1 MKPTKRI
8 LWMLLALALLLC
20 ATAALAEEPQWSY
33 DSGNMYVMPEGELS
47 GDVTVP
53 AEVDGYAVNA
63 IKYNAFNSNN
73 EITSLTM
80 PDTLRA
86 IQSGAISWM
95 DGLTS
100 VTLNEGLEYIG
111 SNFQNCNALTSLT
124 IPASV
129 RIVDGAIGSCENLKE
144 IYFEGACPLFL
155 NTDWCFDWLS
165 DDYVI
170 YVPDDQLDAYAAA
183 LAEVNGAAEHLQP
196 SGKNAALPE
205 ETGEDWFTFDPAT
218 GAITGYREY
227 HAWLEIPATIGGV
240 AVKSIDAEA
249 FVSDYSVYGIV
260 FPEGLE
266 RIEDGAFRA
275 ASNLAYVKFPSTLNS
290 IANGA
295 FFNAQIGLIDWSEG
309 LEEIGA
315 HAFQYGGQAVLELPS
330 TLRTIGESAFESA
343 WCQEVYLGGNVESI
357 GARAFAA
364 TPLNYVV
371 LDAYTLIDLAPDAFA
386 ETDLADVDL
395 PWDCSFENRDAYAAL
410 LAEQCPDCTVWIN
423 NPESAGVAECPIN
436 EPEITTIENGVWT
449 VYHGDQQDLTVWTEY
464 DSTYV
469 TALGD
474 GLFKGNQSIRSFYPH
489 HCGWFTTIGN
499 EAFADSSVAYVELF
513 GSITTIGDEA
523 FRNCVNLTAL
533 NLPNSLTSLGA
544 GALKGCAGIT
554 ELTLP
559 ESLTSLS
566 AGALEGCTG
575 ITELILPESLTS
587 LGDGALKDCTGISE
601 LTLPA
606 SLTSIGSGLLE
617 GCTNLNK
624 LVVGCDPAILPS
636 DMLDLLA
643 NIDGLYLSAD
653 ATDEQVRALSELVGR
668 PWYDPLP
675 REGEESSFKVMPYEP
690 LPGDDFWYDEEYS
703 RLDAYQGYELNLI
716 LPREIDGVE
725 LSMIGGNMMTRATYG
740 DNYDV
745 ELPVVSLVI
754 PENYTEIPAYAFQN
768 CDALETVICYAPL
781 EKLDEGTFSGCTSLT
796 NVIFVNGVREID
808 RYVFKDCLYLETIYI
823 GDKTQRIDENAF
835 MDPDGYEYFTADQ
848 CITDPALMPDVDA
861 LLEEVKC
868 DPMPEPEEE
877 PEYEPQPAQPVGE
890 AGAPFLGEWYGT
902 TMEMEGMSLS
912 FSDMGMVM
920 NLTFHED
927 GTAEMYDG
935 EESVTSAWSVVD
947 GAAIVD
953 GSNFIL
959 LDDGTLCVEEDGAKL
974 IFVREGAEIET
985 GATEPETEA
994 AQPVSAEGAAF
1005 LGEWYGT
1012 TMEMEGMSLSFSD
1025 MGMVMNLTFH
1035 EDGTAEMY
1043 DGEESVTSAW
1053 SVVDGAAIVDGS
1065 NFILL
1070 DDGTLCVEEDG
1081 AKLIFS
1087 RDGAATEPAVTE
1099 PEVNEPA
1106 PAEPVPDELSAYVG
1120 SWHACYLMTG
1130 GMTGDPRSEFGLDI
1144 ALELNADGTGSL
1156 IFGEPEQGVWYQ
1168 DENGYVYFGE
1178 GGEAPD
1184 MPLSLLDGGFL
1195 CYGSMDGDGNALGGY
1210 ILFSQDPG
1218 AVWVPEAEAEPA
1230 ATEIP
1235 FVPTEPVAVPD
1246 GADPERLERKYVCVS
1261 AEVSGYTMDASMLGG
1276 EYSLTFHADGTV
1288 DFVMVGT
1295 SVPGLTW
1302 TQGTVLTDAGEAEA
1316 FIVDYYGNTL
1326 EAVCTEQGFDMNYF
1340 DSMLMHFEAEN

>member
-1 MKPTKRI
+1 MKPMKRI
-8 LWMLLALALLLC
+8 LWMLLALAVLMC

-33 DSGNMYVMPEGELS
+33 DSGNMYLELEGNPN

-63 IKYNAFNSNN
+63 IKYNAFNSNSA
-73 EITSLTM
+73 ITSLTM

-86 IQSGAISWM
+86 IQNGAICWM

-100 VTLNEGLEYIG
+100 VTLNDGLEYIG
-111 SNFQNCNALTSLT
+111 NNFQNCPSLTSLT

-129 RIVDGAIGSCENLKE
+129 RIMDGAIGSCADLKE
-144 IYFEGACPLFL
+144 IRFEGACPLFL
-155 NTDWCFDWLS
+155 NTDWSFGGMCE
-165 DDYVI
+165 DYVI

-183 LAEVNGAAEHLQP
+183 LADVNGAAEHLQP
-196 SGKNAALPE
+196 SGKSAVLPG
-205 ETGEDWFTFDPAT
+205 ETGEDWFEFDAAT

-249 FVSDYSVYGIV
+249 FASDYSVYGIV

-275 ASNLAYVKFPSTLNS
+275 ASNLAYVKFPSTLKT

-295 FFNAQIGLIDWSEG
+295 FLNAQIGQIDWSEG

-315 HAFQYGGQAVLELPS
+315 YAFQYGGPAILELPT
-330 TLRTIGESAFESA
+330 TLRTIGEGAFESA
-343 WCQEVYLGGNVESI
+343 WCQEVYLGGSVESV
-357 GARAFAA
+357 GARAFAG
-364 TPLNYVV
+364 TLLNYVI

-395 PWDCSFENRDAYAAL
+395 PWDSSMENRDAYAAL
-410 LAEQCPDCTVWIN
+410 LRDQCPDCTVWIN
-423 NPESAGVAECPIN
+423 NPDSAGVAECPIN
-436 EPEITTIENGVWT
+436 ETEITTIENGVWT
-449 VYHGDQQDLTVWTEY
+449 AYHGDQQDLTVWTVY
-464 DSTYV
+464 DDVEV

-474 GLFKGNQSIRSFYPH
+474 GLFRGNQSIRSFYPH

-523 FRNCVNLTAL
+523 FRNCVNLSDLT
-533 NLPNSLTSLGA
+533 LPESLTSLGA
-544 GALKGCAGIT
+544 GALKGCTGIA

-566 AGALEGCTG
+566 AGLLEGCTG
-575 ITELILPESLTS
+575 ITELILPASLTDIGAGALKGCMGIAELTLPESLTAI
-587 LGDGALKDCTGISE
+587 GDGALQDCTGITE

-606 SLTSIGSGLLE
+606 SLTSVGSGLLE
-617 GCTNLNK
+617 GCANLKK
-624 LVVGCDPAILPS
+624 LIVACDPSVLPA

-643 NIDGLYLSAD
+643 NIDEVYLPAD
-653 ATDEQVRALSELVGR
+653 ATDEQVRALSDLVGR

-675 REGEESSFKVMPYEP
+675 REGEERRFKVMPYEP

-725 LSMIGGNMMTRATYG
+725 LSMIGGGMMTRATYG
-740 DNYDV
+740 DNFDV

-754 PENYTEIPAYAFQN
+754 PENYTQIPAYAFQN
-768 CDALETVICYAPL
+768 CDALETVICYAPI
-781 EKLDEGTFSGCTSLT
+781 EKLEEGTFSGCTSLT

-808 RYVFKDCLYLETIYI
+808 RYAFGNSLYLETVYI
-823 GDKTQRIDENAF
+823 GDQTQRIDENAF
-835 MDPDGYEYFTADQ
+835 KDADGYEYFTADR

-861 LLEEVKC
+861 LLEAVKC
-868 DPMPEPEEE
+868 DPMPEPTPE
-877 PEYEPQPAQPVGE
+877 PTPAPAQPVGE
-890 AGAPFLGEWYGT
+890 AGAPFLGEWYGVR
-902 TMEMEGMSLS
+902 MEMEGMALS
-912 FSDMGMVM
+912 FSEMDMVM
-920 NLTFHED
+920 NLTFRED
-927 GTAEMYDG
+927 GTAELYDG
-935 EESVTSAWSVVD
+935 EESVASTWSVVD

-953 GSNFIL
+953 GLSCIL

-974 IFVREGAEIET
+974 IFTRE
-985 GATEPETEA
+985 
-994 AQPVSAEGAAF
+994 
-1005 LGEWYGT
+1005 
-1012 TMEMEGMSLSFSD
+1012 
-1025 MGMVMNLTFH
+1025 
-1035 EDGTAEMY
+1035 
-1043 DGEESVTSAW
+1043 
-1053 SVVDGAAIVDGS
+1053 
-1065 NFILL
+1065 
-1070 DDGTLCVEEDG
+1070 
-1081 AKLIFS
+1081 
-1087 RDGAATEPAVTE
+1087 GAATEPAVTE

-1106 PAEPVPDELSAYVG
+1106 PTEPVPDELSAYVG
-1120 SWHACYLMTG
+1120 NWHACYLVTG
-1130 GMTGDPRSEFGLDI
+1130 GLTGDPRTEVGLEI

-1156 IFGEPEQGVWYQ
+1156 IFGEPEPGVWYQ
-1168 DENGYVYFGE
+1168 DENGNVYFGE
-1178 GGEAPD
+1178 GGDYD
-1184 MPLSLLDGGFL
+1184 MPLALMEGGFL

-1210 ILFSQDPG
+1210 IVFSQDPG
-1218 AVWVPEAEAEPA
+1218 AIWVPEAETEPA
-1230 ATEIP
+1230 ATGIP
-1235 FVPTEPVAVPD
+1235 FVPSEPVAVPEVS
-1246 GADPERLERKYVCVS
+1246 DPERMERKYVCVS
-1261 AEVSGYTMDASMLGG
+1261 AEVSGYTMDASLLGG
-1276 EYSLTFHADGTV
+1276 EYSLTFHADGTA

-1302 TQGTVLTDAGEAEA
+1302 TQGTVPTDAGEAEA
-1316 FIVDYYGNTL
+1316 FLVDYYGNTL
-1326 EAVCTEQGFDMNYF
+1326 EAICTEQGFDMNYF

>member
-912 FSDMGMVM
+912 FSDMGMVI

-927 GTAEMYDG
+927 GTAELYDG
-935 EESVTSAWSVVD
+935 EESVTSSWSVVD

-953 GSNFIL
+953 GSSCIL

-974 IFVREGAEIET
+974 IFT
-985 GATEPETEA
+985 
-994 AQPVSAEGAAF
+994 
-1005 LGEWYGT
+1005 
-1012 TMEMEGMSLSFSD
+1012 
-1025 MGMVMNLTFH
+1025 
-1035 EDGTAEMY
+1035 
-1043 DGEESVTSAW
+1043 
-1053 SVVDGAAIVDGS
+1053 
-1065 NFILL
+1065 
-1070 DDGTLCVEEDG
+1070 
-1081 AKLIFS
+1081 

-1099 PEVNEPA
+1099 PEVTEPEVNEP
-1106 PAEPVPDELSAYVG
+1106 VSDELSAYVG
-1120 SWHACYLMTG
+1120 SWHACYLLTG

-1144 ALELNADGTGSL
+1144 VLELNADGTGSL
-1156 IFGEPEQGVWYQ
+1156 IFGEPEQGSWYQ

-1178 GGEAPD
+1178 GGDYD
-1184 MPLSLLDGGFL
+1184 MPLTLLEGGFL

-1210 ILFSQDPG
+1210 ILFSQDMN
-1218 AVWVPEAEAEPA
+1218 AVWTPETEDEPT
-1230 ATEIP
+1230 ATELP
-1235 FVPTEPVAVPD
+1235 FVPTEPVAVPE
-1246 GADPERLERKYVCVS
+1246 GSDPERLERKYVCVS
-1261 AEVSGYTMDASMLGG
+1261 AEVSGYIMDASMLGG

-1302 TQGTVLTDAGEAEA
+1302 TQGTVMTDAGEAEA

-1340 DSMLMHFEAEN
+1340 DSMLMHFEPEA

>member
-912 FSDMGMVM
+912 FSDMGMVI

-927 GTAEMYDG
+927 GTAELYDG
-935 EESVTSAWSVVD
+935 EESATSSWSVVD

-953 GSNFIL
+953 GSSCIL

-974 IFVREGAEIET
+974 IFT
-985 GATEPETEA
+985 
-994 AQPVSAEGAAF
+994 
-1005 LGEWYGT
+1005 
-1012 TMEMEGMSLSFSD
+1012 
-1025 MGMVMNLTFH
+1025 
-1035 EDGTAEMY
+1035 
-1043 DGEESVTSAW
+1043 
-1053 SVVDGAAIVDGS
+1053 
-1065 NFILL
+1065 
-1070 DDGTLCVEEDG
+1070 
-1081 AKLIFS
+1081 

-1099 PEVNEPA
+1099 PEVTEPEVNEP
-1106 PAEPVPDELSAYVG
+1106 VSDELSAYVG
-1120 SWHACYLMTG
+1120 SWHACYLLTG

-1144 ALELNADGTGSL
+1144 VLELNADGTGSL
-1156 IFGEPEQGVWYQ
+1156 IFGEPEQGSWYQ

-1178 GGEAPD
+1178 GGDYD
-1184 MPLSLLDGGFL
+1184 MPLTLLEGGFL

-1210 ILFSQDPG
+1210 ILFSQDMN
-1218 AVWVPEAEAEPA
+1218 AVWTPETEDEPT
-1230 ATEIP
+1230 ATELP
-1235 FVPTEPVAVPD
+1235 FVPTEPVAVPE
-1246 GADPERLERKYVCVS
+1246 GSDPERLERKYVCVS

-1302 TQGTVLTDAGEAEA
+1302 TQGTVMTDAGEAEA

-1340 DSMLMHFEAEN
+1340 DSMLMHFEPEA

>member
-1 MKPTKRI
+1 MYRK
-8 LWMLLALALLLC
+8 LYLLLALLIFVLC
-20 ATAALAEEPQWSY
+20 LPALAEEPLWSY
-33 DSGNMYVMPEGELS
+33 DSGNMYLVPESELS
-47 GDVTVP
+47 GDVAVP

-63 IKYNAFNSNN
+63 IKYSAFNSNGA
-73 EITSLTM
+73 ITSLTM

-144 IYFEGACPLFL
+144 IYFEGACPIFL

-165 DDYVI
+165 EGYVI

-196 SGKNAALPE
+196 SGKNAVIA
-205 ETGEDWFTFDPAT
+205 ETNNEDWFTFDPAT

-227 HAWLEIPATIGGV
+227 HAWLEIPATIGGA
-240 AVKSIDAEA
+240 AVKSIGAEA
-249 FVSDYSVYGIV
+249 FWSDYSVYGIV

-266 RIEDGAFRA
+266 RIDAGAFRA
-275 ASNLAYVKFPSTLNS
+275 SSNIAYAKFPTTLVT
-290 IANGA
+290 IGDEA
-295 FFNAQIGLIDWSEG
+295 FLNAQIDRIDWSEG

-315 HAFQYGGQAVLELPS
+315 RAFQYDKAVFLTLPS
-330 TLRTIGESAFESA
+330 TVKTIGESAFEGS
-343 WCQEVYLGGNVESI
+343 WCQELYLGGSVESV
-357 GARAFAA
+357 GARAFASTA
-364 TPLNYVV
+364 LDYVI

-395 PWDCSFENRDAYAAL
+395 PWDSSMENRDAYAEL

-423 NPESAGVAECPIN
+423 NPESGGVAACPIN

-449 VYHGDQQDLTVWTEY
+449 VYNGDQQDLTVWSGY
-464 DSTYV
+464 DDIDV

-499 EAFADSSVAYVELF
+499 EAFADSSVEYVELF
-513 GSITTIGDEA
+513 GSITTIGDGA
-523 FRNCVNLTAL
+523 FRNCAN
-533 NLPNSLTSLGA
+533 
-544 GALKGCAGIT
+544 IT
-554 ELTLP
+554 ELPLP
-559 ESLTSLS
+559 ESLTTIG

-575 ITELILPESLTS
+575 ITELILPASLTT
-587 LGDGALKDCTGISE
+587 LGDGALKDCTGITE

-606 SLTSIGSGLLE
+606 SLTSVGSGLLE

-624 LVVGCDPAILPS
+624 LVVGCDPAILPA

-643 NIDGLYLSAD
+643 NIDELYLSKD
-653 ATDEQVRALSELVGR
+653 ATDEQVRTLSELVGR
-668 PWYDPLP
+668 PWYDPLT
-675 REGEESSFKVMPYEP
+675 REGEESSFKAMPYEP

-725 LSMIGGNMMTRATYG
+725 LSMIGGNMMTRASYG
-740 DNYDV
+740 DNFDV

-768 CDALETVICYAPL
+768 CDALETVICYAPI
-781 EKLDEGTFSGCTSLT
+781 EKLEEGTFSGCTSLT
-796 NVIFVNGVREID
+796 NLIFVNGVREID
-808 RYVFKDCLYLETIYI
+808 RYVFKDCLYLETVYI

-848 CITDPALMPDVDA
+848 CITDPAQLPDVDA

-890 AGAPFLGEWYGT
+890 AGAPFLGSWIGVR
-902 TMEMEGMSLS
+902 MEMDGMALS

-920 NLTFHED
+920 NLAFHED
-927 GTAEMYDG
+927 GTAELYDG
-935 EESVTSAWSVVD
+935 EESVTSNWSVVD

-953 GSNFIL
+953 GSSCIL

-974 IFVREGAEIET
+974 IFTRE
-985 GATEPETEA
+985 
-994 AQPVSAEGAAF
+994 
-1005 LGEWYGT
+1005 
-1012 TMEMEGMSLSFSD
+1012 
-1025 MGMVMNLTFH
+1025 
-1035 EDGTAEMY
+1035 
-1043 DGEESVTSAW
+1043 
-1053 SVVDGAAIVDGS
+1053 
-1065 NFILL
+1065 
-1070 DDGTLCVEEDG
+1070 
-1081 AKLIFS
+1081 
-1087 RDGAATEPAVTE
+1087 GAATEPAANV
-1099 PEVNEPA
+1099 PDVNEPEA
-1106 PAEPVPDELSAYVG
+1106 VPDELSAYVG
-1120 SWHACYLMTG
+1120 RWYACYLLTG

-1144 ALELNADGTGSL
+1144 VLELNADGTGSL
-1156 IFGEPEQGVWYQ
+1156 IFGEPEVGSWYP
-1168 DENGYVYFGE
+1168 DESGTVRFGE
-1178 GGEAPD
+1178 GGDYD
-1184 MPLSLLDGGFL
+1184 MELTLLDGGFL

-1210 ILFSQDPG
+1210 IVFSQDPQ
-1218 AVWVPEAEAEPA
+1218 AVWAPEFTDAPDEVDVPAE
-1230 ATEIP
+1230 
-1235 FVPTEPVAVPD
+1235 PTEPVAAPE
-1246 GADPERLERKYVCVS
+1246 GINQERLERKYVCVS
-1261 AEVSGYTMDASMLGG
+1261 AEVSGYTMDASLLGG
-1276 EYSLTFHADGTV
+1276 EYSMTFHADGTV

-1295 SVPGLTW
+1295 GVPGVTW
-1302 TQGTVLTDAGEAEA
+1302 TQGTVQTDAGEAQA
-1316 FIVDYYGNTL
+1316 FIVDYYGNIL

-1340 DSMLMHFEAEN
+1340 DSMLMHFVPEA

>member
-8 LWMLLALALLLC
+8 LWMLLALAILLC

-33 DSGNMYVMPEGELS
+33 DSGNMCLEPEGALS
-47 GDVTVP
+47 GDVAVP

-86 IQSGAISWM
+86 IQNGAISWM

-129 RIVDGAIGSCENLKE
+129 RVVDGAIGSCENLKE
-144 IYFEGACPLFL
+144 IYFEGACPIFL
-155 NTDWCFDWLS
+155 NADWCFDWLS
-165 DDYVI
+165 EDYVI

-183 LAEVNGAAEHLQP
+183 LADVNGAAEHLQP
-196 SGKNAALPE
+196 SGKNAVLPE
-205 ETGEDWFTFDPAT
+205 ETSEDWFTFDAST

-227 HAWLEIPATIGGV
+227 HAWLEIPASIGGV

-275 ASNLAYVKFPSTLNS
+275 ASNLAYVKFPSTLRT

-295 FFNAQIGLIDWSEG
+295 FFNAQINQIDWSEG

-315 HAFQYGGQAVLELPS
+315 HAFQYGGQSILELPS

-343 WCQEVYLGGNVESI
+343 WCQELHLGGSVESI

-364 TPLNYVV
+364 TPLNYVI
-371 LDAYTLIDLAPDAFA
+371 LDAYTIIDLAPDAFA

-395 PWDCSFENRDAYAAL
+395 PWDSTMENRDAYAAL
-410 LAEQCPDCTVWIN
+410 LKEQCPDCTVWIN
-423 NPESAGVAECPIN
+423 NPESAGVAEYPIN
-436 EPEITTIENGVWT
+436 ETEITTIENGVWT
-449 VYHGDQQDLTVWTEY
+449 VYNGDQQDLTIWTNY
-464 DSTYV
+464 DEIDV

-489 HCGWFTTIGN
+489 HCGWFTTIGS
-499 EAFADSSVAYVELF
+499 EAFADSSVEYVELF
-513 GSITTIGDEA
+513 GSITTIGDGA
-523 FRNCVNLTAL
+523 FRNCVNITELTLPDSLTSLGAGAL
-533 NLPNSLTSLGA
+533 EGCTGIEELILPDSLTSLGA
-544 GALKGCAGIT
+544 GALK
-554 ELTLP
+554 
-559 ESLTSLS
+559 
-566 AGALEGCTG
+566 
-575 ITELILPESLTS
+575 
-587 LGDGALKDCTGISE
+587 DCTGVTE

-624 LVVGCDPAILPS
+624 LVVGCDPAILPT
-636 DMLDLLA
+636 DMLDMMA
-643 NIDGLYLSAD
+643 DVDEVYLSAD
-653 ATDEQVRALSELVGR
+653 ATDEQVRVLSNLVGR

-675 REGEESSFKVMPYEP
+675 REGEERAFTVMPYEP

-716 LPREIDGVE
+716 LPREIDGVQ
-725 LSMIGGNMMTRATYG
+725 LSMIGGGMMTRASYG
-740 DNYDV
+740 DNFDV

-754 PENYTEIPAYAFQN
+754 PENYTEIPAYAFMD
-768 CDALETVICYAPL
+768 CDTLETVICYAPIENL
-781 EKLDEGTFSGCTSLT
+781 AEGVFKGCTNLRE
-796 NVIFVNGVREID
+796 VIFVNGVRNVD
-808 RYVFKDCLYLETIYI
+808 RYGFSECLSLETVYL
-823 GDKTQRIDENAF
+823 GEYTESVDERAF
-835 MDPDGYEYFTADQ
+835 LDEYDVEYFTLAD
-848 CITDPALMPDVDA
+848 CITDPAQMPDADA
-861 LLEEVKC
+861 LLEAVKC
-868 DPMPEPEEE
+868 DPMPEPEPE
-877 PEYEPQPAQPVGE
+877 PEYEPEPAQPVGE
-890 AGAPFLGEWYGT
+890 AGAPYLGEWYGVR
-902 TMEMEGMSLS
+902 MEMEGMALS
-912 FSDMGMVM
+912 FSEMGMVM

-927 GTAEMYDG
+927 GTAELYDG
-935 EESVTSAWSVVD
+935 EESVTSSWSVVD

-953 GSNFIL
+953 GLSCIL

-974 IFVREGAEIET
+974 IFTREGAEIASGT
-985 GATEPETEA
+985 AKPETEP
-994 AQPVSAEGAAF
+994 AQPVDAEGEAF
-1005 LGEWYGT
+1005 LGDWYGT
-1012 TMEMEGMSLSFSD
+1012 TIEMEGMALSFSE

-1035 EDGTAEMY
+1035 EDGTAELY
-1043 DGEESVTSAW
+1043 DGEESVTSSW
-1053 SVVDGAAIVDGS
+1053 SVVDGAAIVDGLS
-1065 NFILL
+1065 CILL

-1081 AKLIFS
+1081 AKLIFT
-1087 RDGAATEPAVTE
+1087 REGAATEPAVTE
-1099 PEVNEPA
+1099 PGVTEPDANEPIA
-1106 PAEPVPDELSAYVG
+1106 DELSAYVG

-1144 ALELNADGTGSL
+1144 VLELNADGTGSL
-1156 IFGEPEQGVWYQ
+1156 IFGEPEPGSWYQ
-1168 DENGYVYFGE
+1168 DESGYVYFGE
-1178 GGEAPD
+1178 GGDYD
-1184 MPLSLLDGGFL
+1184 MPLALMEGGFL
-1195 CYGSMDGDGNALGGY
+1195 CYGSMDGDGNALGGC
-1210 ILFSQDPG
+1210 IVFSQDPS
-1218 AVWVPEAEAEPA
+1218 AVWTPESEPEPA

-1235 FVPTEPVAVPD
+1235 FVPTEPAAVPD
-1246 GADPERLERKYVCVS
+1246 GSDSERLERKYVCVS
-1261 AEVSGYTMDASMLGG
+1261 AEVSGYTMDASLLGG

-1295 SVPGLTW
+1295 SVPGITW
-1302 TQGTVLTDAGEAEA
+1302 TQGTVLTDAGEAQA

-1326 EAVCTEQGFDMNYF
+1326 EAVCTEQGFDLNYF
-1340 DSMLMHFEAEN
+1340 DSMLMHFEPEA

>member
-33 DSGNMYVMPEGELS
+33 DSGNMFLMPEGALN
-47 GDVTVP
+47 GDVAVP

-80 PDTLRA
+80 PETLRA
-86 IQSGAISWM
+86 IQNGAISWM

-100 VTLNEGLEYIG
+100 VTLNDGLEYIG

-155 NTDWCFDWLS
+155 NTDWCFDWLPE
-165 DDYVI
+165 DYVI

-196 SGKNAALPE
+196 SGRNAVLSE

-249 FVSDYSVYGIV
+249 FASDYSVYGIV

-275 ASNLAYVKFPSTLNS
+275 ASNLAYVKFPSTLKT

-295 FFNAQIGLIDWSEG
+295 FFNAQIGQIDWSEG

-315 HAFQYGGQAVLELPS
+315 YAFQYGGQDILELPS

-343 WCQEVYLGGNVESI
+343 WCQEVHLGGSVESV
-357 GARAFAA
+357 GARAFAG
-364 TPLNYVV
+364 TPLNYVI

-386 ETDLADVDL
+386 ETYLADVDL
-395 PWDCSFENRDAYAAL
+395 PWDSTMENRDAYAAL
-410 LAEQCPDCTVWIN
+410 LADSCPDCTVWIN
-423 NPESAGVAECPIN
+423 NPDSAGVAECPIN

-449 VYHGDQQDLTVWTEY
+449 KYNGDQQDLTVWTGY
-464 DSTYV
+464 DDIEV

-499 EAFADSSVAYVELF
+499 EAFADSSVEYVELF

-544 GALKGCAGIT
+544 GALKGCTGIT

-559 ESLTSLS
+559 ASLTSLG

-575 ITELILPESLTS
+575 ITELNLPESLTS
-587 LGDGALKDCTGISE
+587 IGDGAIKDCTGITELNLPNSLTSLGAGALEGCTSITE

-606 SLTSIGSGLLE
+606 SLTSVGSGLLE
-617 GCTNLNK
+617 GCSNLNK

-636 DMLDLLA
+636 DMLDMLA
-643 NIDGLYLSAD
+643 NIDELYLSKD
-653 ATDEQVRALSELVGR
+653 ASDEQVRALSELMGR

-675 REGEESSFKVMPYEP
+675 REGEESSFKAMPYEP

-725 LSMIGGNMMTRATYG
+725 LSMIGGGMMTRATYG
-740 DNYDV
+740 DNFDV

-754 PENYTEIPAYAFQN
+754 PENYTEIPAYAFMN
-768 CDALETVICYAPL
+768 CDALETVICYAPI
-781 EKLDEGTFSGCTSLT
+781 EKLEEGTFSGCTSLT

-808 RYVFKDCLYLETIYI
+808 RYAFGNSLYLETVYI

-835 MDPDGYEYFTADQ
+835 KDFDGYEYFTADQ

-861 LLEEVKC
+861 LLEAVKC
-868 DPMPEPEEE
+868 DPMPIPEPE
-877 PEYEPQPAQPVGE
+877 PENEPQPAQPVGE
-890 AGAPFLGEWYGT
+890 AGAPFLGEWYGVR
-902 TMEMEGMSLS
+902 MEMEGMALS
-912 FSDMGMVM
+912 FSEMGMVM

-935 EESVTSAWSVVD
+935 EESVTSSWSVED

-953 GSNFIL
+953 GLSCIL

-974 IFVREGAEIET
+974 IFTREGAEIASGT
-985 GATEPETEA
+985 AEPETEP
-994 AQPVSAEGAAF
+994 AQPVDAEGASF
-1005 LGEWYGT
+1005 LGDWYGT
-1012 TMEMEGMSLSFSD
+1012 TMEMEGMALSFSE
-1025 MGMVMNLTFH
+1025 MGMVMN
-1035 EDGTAEMY
+1035 
-1043 DGEESVTSAW
+1043 
-1053 SVVDGAAIVDGS
+1053 
-1065 NFILL
+1065 
-1070 DDGTLCVEEDG
+1070 
-1081 AKLIFS
+1081 
-1087 RDGAATEPAVTE
+1087 
-1099 PEVNEPA
+1099 
-1106 PAEPVPDELSAYVG
+1106 
-1120 SWHACYLMTG
+1120 
-1130 GMTGDPRSEFGLDI
+1130 
-1144 ALELNADGTGSL
+1144 
-1156 IFGEPEQGVWYQ
+1156 
-1168 DENGYVYFGE
+1168 
-1178 GGEAPD
+1178 
-1184 MPLSLLDGGFL
+1184 
-1195 CYGSMDGDGNALGGY
+1195 
-1210 ILFSQDPG
+1210 
-1218 AVWVPEAEAEPA
+1218 
-1230 ATEIP
+1230 
-1235 FVPTEPVAVPD
+1235 
-1246 GADPERLERKYVCVS
+1246 
-1261 AEVSGYTMDASMLGG
+1261 
-1276 EYSLTFHADGTV
+1276 
-1288 DFVMVGT
+1288 
-1295 SVPGLTW
+1295 
-1302 TQGTVLTDAGEAEA
+1302 
-1316 FIVDYYGNTL
+1316 
-1326 EAVCTEQGFDMNYF
+1326 
-1340 DSMLMHFEAEN
+1340 